1 MYVNTPVYSRPMART
16 SARPARRQSDRRI
29 LLDLIRGLREK
40 AKLLQSDVAARL
52 GITQSHYSKYERG
65 DRRIDL
71 LDLLDLCDAIGVSLE
86 DFVRQ
91 FQERRRR
98 ARV

>member
-1 MYVNTPVYSRPMART
+1 M
-16 SARPARRQSDRRI
+16 
-29 LLDLIRGLREK
+29 
-40 AKLLQSDVAARL
+40 LQSDVAARL

-71 LDLLDLCDAIGVSLE
+71 LDLLDLCDAIGISLE

-98 ARV
+98 ARG